1 MKKFLFICIFLLF
14 NSIIFQPLNSKEII
28 EDKNLIEKVSFNIW
42 WEDKYNDSVIILR
55 TYPENIKTIQVG
67 EGRSIN
73 KNQILE
79 IYKET
84 NRGSFFSSNSY
95 IFNIVYK
102 DENAKVSTGKIIFAN
117 KRASRKFERALID
130 FGF

>member
-1 MKKFLFICIFLLF
+1 MKKFLFIGIFLLF